1 MNALTLS
8 SIILAAEFALVAWA
22 ILLILVRRQRQ
33 QAHTDLQ
40 HAGAVMK
47 KFERIEISRRDALT
61 TLFESTYRL
70 QDDELKAKV
79 NEYAL
84 REQAFYQAML
94 SLYLERDG
102 KKLAEIP
109 AELAKVLDPWTDL
122 VPPGLLEAN
131 ELENEKSKLADELE
145 NTRHT
150 LDELMKEYS
159 AAFSNAEEAG
169 AKSPESLKAEPTK
182 PEPPKSE
189 KPAAIEI
196 SAEELDGLTDLFD
209 APN

>member
-8 SIILAAEFALVAWA
+8 SIILAAEFALIAWA
-22 ILLILVRRQRQ
+22 ILWILVHRQRQ
-33 QAHTDLQ
+33 QANADLQ
-40 HAGAVMK
+40 HAGAVIK
-47 KFERIEISRRDALT
+47 KFERIELSRRDALT
-61 TLFESTYRL
+61 ALFESTYRL
-70 QDDELKAKV
+70 QNDELKAKV
-79 NEYAL
+79 DEYAL

-102 KKLAEIP
+102 KKLADIP
-109 AELAKVLDPWTDL
+109 AELAKVLDPWANL

-131 ELENEKSKLADELE
+131 ELEDEKTKLAEELE

-159 AAFSNAEEAG
+159 AAFSNADETT
-169 AKSPESLKAEPTK
+169 AKSPESFKAETSKSPSS
-182 PEPPKSE
+182 KSE
-189 KPAAIEI
+189 KAAEIEI

-209 APN
+209 SPN

>member
-8 SIILAAEFALVAWA
+8 SIVLATEFALIAWA
-22 ILLILVRRQRQ
+22 ILWILVHRQRQ
-33 QAHTDLQ
+33 QTQADLQ
-40 HAGAVMK
+40 HAGAVAK

-70 QDDELKAKV
+70 QEDELKAKV
-79 NEYAL
+79 DEYAL

-109 AELAKVLDPWTDL
+109 AELAKVLDPWSEL
-122 VPPGLLEAN
+122 VPSGMVDTA
-131 ELENEKSKLADELE
+131 ELEEEKAKLADELE

-159 AAFSNAEEAG
+159 AAFSNAEEDHAQ
-169 AKSPESLKAEPTK
+169 SPEAPKPPSPKVEKK
-182 PEPPKSE
+182 PE
-189 KPAAIEI
+189 IEI

-209 APN
+209 SPN